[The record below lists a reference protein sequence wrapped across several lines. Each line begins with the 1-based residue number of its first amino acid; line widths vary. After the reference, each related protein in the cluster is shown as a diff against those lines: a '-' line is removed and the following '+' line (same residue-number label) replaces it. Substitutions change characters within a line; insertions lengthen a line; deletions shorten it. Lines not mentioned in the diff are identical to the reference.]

1 MFFNSFEYIVFLIAV
16 FILFVLTN
24 RTGILRLRNV
34 ILLAASWYFYS
45 CLHWW
50 FVLLLLYTTTVNYL
64 CGRWITSRQSRGGTG
79 KQGVTVSVI
88 LSLAILIVFKYA
100 YIFDGSIMLPVGLS
114 FFTFQALTY
123 TVDIYRKKIPVENDP
138 VNVALFISFFPTL
151 LSGPIERARNMLP
164 QLRERT
170 PVCWDNIT
178 SGAGLFIWGLFKKV
192 VIADRLAEYVNLAYL
207 NPETQS
213 GSTLALAAVFYSFQI
228 YCDFSGYADMAV
240 ASGRIMGFKIMQNFN
255 FPYCVNTI
263 KEFWRRWHIS
273 LTSWFTE
280 YVYIS
285 MGGNRVTKPRWM
297 LNIATVFLLSGIWHG
312 ATWSFVL
319 WGALHAAYYFMEYYL
334 GPKKPNFLYHILVF
348 ILITIAWIF
357 FRIEDIGS
365 AWLVVSKI
373 FTDFASPISGGS
385 SMFSTLLTVLLLLLF
400 LVREC
405 LMYKNILTQ
414 KHPVEYI
421 ILILCICLMGVSS
434 EQFVYFQF

>member
-1 MFFNSFEYIVFLIAV
+1 MLFNSFEYIVFLIAV

-24 RTGILRLRNV
+24 RTVTLRLRNV

-64 CGRWITSRQSRGGTG
+64 CGRWIASRQSHGGTG
-79 KQGVTVSVI
+79 KQGVAVSVI

-100 YIFDGSIMLPVGLS
+100 YIFDSSIMLPVGLS
-114 FFTFQALTY
+114 FFTFQALIY

-178 SGAGLFIWGLFKKV
+178 SGAGFFIWGLFKKV

-207 NPETQS
+207 NPEAQS

-240 ASGRIMGFKIMQNFN
+240 ASGRILGFKIMQNFN

-285 MGGNRVTKPRWM
+285 MGGNRVTKLRWM

-334 GPKKPNFLYHILVF
+334 GPKKPNFLYHIFVF
-348 ILITIAWIF
+348 ILITLAWIF

-365 AWLVVSKI
+365 AWFVVSKI
-373 FTDFASPISGGS
+373 FTDFISPISGGS
-385 SMFSTLLTVLLLLLF
+385 SMFSTLLTILLLLLF
-400 LVREC
+400 LVREY
-405 LMYKNILTQ
+405 LMYKNILPQ

-421 ILILCICLMGVSS
+421 ILILCICLLGVSS

>member
-1 MFFNSFEYIVFLIAV
+1 MLFNSFEYIVFLIAV

-24 RTGILRLRNV
+24 RTVTLRLRNV

-64 CGRWITSRQSRGGTG
+64 CGRWIASRQSRGGTG
-79 KQGVTVSVI
+79 RQGVAVSVI

-100 YIFDGSIMLPVGLS
+100 YIFDSSILLPVGLS

-207 NPETQS
+207 NPEAQS

-240 ASGRIMGFKIMQNFN
+240 ASGRILGFKIMQNFN

-285 MGGNRVTKPRWM
+285 MGGNRVAKPRWM

-312 ATWSFVL
+312 ASWSFVL
-319 WGALHAAYYFMEYYL
+319 WGALHAAYYFLEYYL

-373 FTDFASPISGGS
+373 FTDFISPISGGS
-385 SMFSTLLTVLLLLLF
+385 SMFSTLLTILFLLLF
-400 LVREC
+400 LVREY
-405 LMYKNILTQ
+405 LMYKNILPQ

-421 ILILCICLMGVSS
+421 ILILCICLLGVSS

>member
-1 MFFNSFEYIVFLIAV
+1 MLFNSFEYIVFLIAV

-24 RTGILRLRNV
+24 RTGALRLRNV

-64 CGRWITSRQSRGGTG
+64 CGRWIVSRQSRGETG
-79 KQGVTVSVI
+79 RQGVAVSVI

-100 YIFDGSIMLPVGLS
+100 YIFDSSILLPVGLS

-151 LSGPIERARNMLP
+151 LSGPIERARNILP

-207 NPETQS
+207 NPEAQS

-240 ASGRIMGFKIMQNFN
+240 ASGRILGFKIMQNFN

-285 MGGNRVTKPRWM
+285 MGGNRVTKLRWM

-373 FTDFASPISGGS
+373 FTDFISPISGGS
-385 SMFSTLLTVLLLLLF
+385 SMFSTLLTILLLLLF
-400 LVREC
+400 LAREY
-405 LMYKNILTQ
+405 LMYKNILPQ

-421 ILILCICLMGVSS
+421 ILILCICLLGVSS

>member
-1 MFFNSFEYIVFLIAV
+1 MLFNSFEYIVFLIAV

-24 RTGILRLRNV
+24 RTVTLRLRNV

-64 CGRWITSRQSRGGTG
+64 CGRWITSRQSHGKTG
-79 KQGVTVSVI
+79 KQGLVVSVI
-88 LSLAILIVFKYA
+88 LSLALLIVFKYA

-164 QLRERT
+164 QLREKT

-207 NPETQS
+207 NPDAHS

-240 ASGRIMGFKIMQNFN
+240 ASGRILGFKIMQNFN

-319 WGALHAAYYFMEYYL
+319 WGALHAACYFIEYYL

-348 ILITIAWIF
+348 ILITLAWIF

-373 FTDFASPISGGS
+373 FTDFTSPISGGS
-385 SMFSTLLTVLLLLLF
+385 SMFSTLLTILLLLLF
-400 LVREC
+400 LAREY
-405 LMYKNILTQ
+405 LMYKNILPQ

-421 ILILCICLMGVSS
+421 ILILCICLLGVSS

>member
-1 MFFNSFEYIVFLIAV
+1 MLFNSFEYIIFLIAV
-16 FILFVLTN
+16 FVLFVVTN
-24 RTGILRLRNV
+24 RKQTLPIRNL

-64 CGRWITSRQSRGGTG
+64 CGRWIGADRNKG
-79 KQGVTVSVI
+79 KSGRAGAAVSII
-88 LSLAILIVFKYA
+88 LSLAILVVFKYA
-100 YIFDGSIMLPVGLS
+100 YVVDSSILLPVGLS

-123 TVDIYRKKIPVENDP
+123 TIDIYRRKIPVESNP

-151 LSGPIERARNMLP
+151 LSGPIERARNLLP
-164 QLRERT
+164 QLRRKSTISWE
-170 PVCWDNIT
+170 NIT
-178 SGAGLFIWGLFKKV
+178 SGAGLFVWGLFKKV
-192 VIADRLAEYVNLAYL
+192 VIADRLAQYVNLAYL
-207 NPETQS
+207 NPEGQS

-228 YCDFSGYADMAV
+228 YCDFSGYADMAI
-240 ASGRIMGFKIMQNFN
+240 ASGRLLGFRIMQNFN
-255 FPYCVNTI
+255 FPYCVNTV

-285 MGGNRVTKPRWM
+285 MGGNRVAKPRWI
-297 LNIATVFLLSGIWHG
+297 LNIAAVFLLSGIWHG

-319 WGALHAAYYFMEYYL
+319 WGALHAVYYFIEYYL
-334 GPKKPNFLYHILVF
+334 GPKRPNFIYHILIF

-365 AWLVVSKI
+365 AWTVVSKI
-373 FTDFASPISGGS
+373 FTDLISPVSGGGS
-385 SMFSTLLTVLLLLLF
+385 AFSTVITTFLLILF
-400 LVREC
+400 LIREY
-405 LMYKNILTQ
+405 LMFKNILPQ
-414 KHPVEYI
+414 KHPIEYI
-421 ILILCICLMGVSS
+421 ILILCICLFGVSS

>member
-405 LMYKNILTQ
+405 LMYKNILPQ

>member
-240 ASGRIMGFKIMQNFN
+240 ASGRIMGFKIMQNYN

-405 LMYKNILTQ
+405 LMYKNILPQ

>member
-1 MFFNSFEYIVFLIAV
+1 MLFNSFEYIIFLLAV
-16 FILFVLTN
+16 FVLFVATN
-24 RTGILRLRNV
+24 RKQTLLIRNF

-64 CGRWITSRQSRGGTG
+64 CGRWIGADQNKGKSGKTG
-79 KQGVTVSVI
+79 AAVSII

-100 YIFDGSIMLPVGLS
+100 YAFDSSILLPVGLS

-123 TVDIYRKKIPVENDP
+123 TIDIYRKKIPVENNP
-138 VNVALFISFFPTL
+138 INVALFISFFPTL
-151 LSGPIERARNMLP
+151 LSGPIERARNLLP
-164 QLRERT
+164 QLRQKNDIS
-170 PVCWDNIT
+170 WNNIT
-178 SGAGLFIWGLFKKV
+178 SGAGLFVWGLFKKV
-192 VIADRLAEYVNLAYL
+192 VIADRLAQYVNLAYL
-207 NPETQS
+207 NPEGQS
-213 GSTLALAAVFYSFQI
+213 GSTLAVAAVFYSFQI
-228 YCDFSGYADMAV
+228 YCDFSGYADMAI
-240 ASGRIMGFKIMQNFN
+240 ASGRILGFRIMQNFN

-285 MGGNRVTKPRWM
+285 MGGNRVIKPRWI
-297 LNIATVFLLSGIWHG
+297 LNISAVFLLSGIWHG

-319 WGALHAAYYFMEYYL
+319 WGALHAVYYFLEYYL
-334 GPKKPNFLYHILVF
+334 GPKKPNFTYHILIF

-365 AWLVVSKI
+365 AWTVVSKI
-373 FTDFASPISGGS
+373 FTDFISPVSGGGS
-385 SMFSTLLTVLLLLLF
+385 TFSTIITTFLLLLF
-400 LVREC
+400 LIREYM
-405 LMYKNILTQ
+405 MYKNILPQ

-421 ILILCICLMGVSS
+421 ILILCICLFGVSS

>member
-1 MFFNSFEYIVFLIAV
+1 MLFNSFEYIVFLVAV
-16 FILFVLTN
+16 FILFVFTN
-24 RTGILRLRNV
+24 RTGTLRLRNV

-64 CGRWITSRQSRGGTG
+64 CGRWIASRQSRGGAG
-79 KQGVTVSVI
+79 GQGVAVSVI

-100 YIFDGSIMLPVGLS
+100 YIFDSSILLPVGLS

-151 LSGPIERARNMLP
+151 LSGPIERARNILP
-164 QLRERT
+164 QLREKT
-170 PVCWDNIT
+170 PVCWDNVT

-207 NPETQS
+207 NPEAQS

-240 ASGRIMGFKIMQNFN
+240 ASGRILGFKIMQNFN

-285 MGGNRVTKPRWM
+285 MGGNRVAKPRWM

-312 ATWSFVL
+312 ATWAFVL
-319 WGALHAAYYFMEYYL
+319 WGALHAAYYFLEYYL

-348 ILITIAWIF
+348 VLITIAWIF

-385 SMFSTLLTVLLLLLF
+385 SMFSTLLTILLLLLF
-400 LVREC
+400 LVREY
-405 LMYKNILTQ
+405 LMYKNILPQ

-421 ILILCICLMGVSS
+421 ILILCICLLGMSS